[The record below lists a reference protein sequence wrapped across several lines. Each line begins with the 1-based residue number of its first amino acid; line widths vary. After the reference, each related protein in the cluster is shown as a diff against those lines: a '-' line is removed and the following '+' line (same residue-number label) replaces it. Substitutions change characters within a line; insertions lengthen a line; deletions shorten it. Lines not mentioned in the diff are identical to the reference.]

1 MNGYKIELQIYAEN
15 EQEAENG
22 RKALVS
28 FIEIMRQHG
37 AAVRGNKLVE
47 AVQGLQSN
55 QFIKNQIIN
64 FFRK

>member
-1 MNGYKIELQIYAEN
+1 MIGYKIELQIYAEN

-28 FIEIMRQHG
+28 FIEIMRQNG
-37 AAVRGNKLVE
+37 AAVRGNKLQE
-47 AVQGLQSN
+47 AVKRLESN
-55 QFIKNQIIN
+55 QFIKNQVIN